1 MDLSIVIPAY
11 NEAERL
17 PDTLNRIAEYLKHDQ
32 RSVEVLVIDDGSTD
46 ATVQAAEQAPLMVRI
61 IRQPKNLGKGAAVR
75 TGMTV
80 ASGEWRYLCDA
91 DLSTPIEDL
100 EKLWLRRQEADIIL
114 GSRRAAGAEVTKHQ
128 AWWKETL
135 GQLGNILI
143 QMLVAPGIKDT
154 RCGFKL
160 YNRNTKKLF
169 QLQRLNGFSYDD
181 EIIFLARLHHL
192 RVIEVPV
199 RWVNDAR
206 SKVKSTDYVK
216 TFIDLAKIHY
226 FKWQGYYKLS

>member
-17 PDTLNRIAEYLKHDQ
+17 PDTLNRIAKYLKHDQ

-46 ATVQAAEQAPLMVRI
+46 ATVQAAEQAPLKVRV
-61 IRQPKNLGKGAAVR
+61 IRQPKNMGKGAAVR
-75 TGMTV
+75 TGM
-80 ASGEWRYLCDA
+80 AAAGGDWQYLCDA

-100 EKLWLRRQEADIIL
+100 EKLWSRRYDADIIL
-114 GSRRAAGAEVTKHQ
+114 GSRRAVGAEVTKHQ
-128 AWWKETL
+128 AWWKERL

-143 QMLVAPGIKDT
+143 QLLVAPGIKDT

-160 YNRNTKKLF
+160 FNRHTQKLF
-169 QLQRLNGFSYDD
+169 QQQRLNGFSYDD
-181 EIIFLARLHHL
+181 EIIFLARLHDM

-206 SKVKSTDYVK
+206 SKVKSSDYVK
-216 TFIDLAKIHY
+216 TILDLAKIHY
-226 FKWQGYYKLS
+226 FRWRGYYRF